1 MLSASRLVAP
11 MTFVGLT
18 ALSVEIITI
27 ARTPWARQASATW
40 RVPSTLVRMPSHGLA
55 STIGTCFSAAA
66 WNTSSGRSAAI
77 TSLDAAAVAHVA
89 DERSAGRAP
98 GKRSPISRSMP

>member
-11 MTFVGLT
+11 ITFVGLT

-27 ARTPWARQASATW
+27 ARTPAARHASATW
-40 RVPSTLVRMPSHGLA
+40 RVPSTFVSTPSHGLA
-55 STIGTCFSAAA
+55 STIGTCFKAAA

-77 TSLDAAAVAHVA
+77 TSSTRRRSRTSPTSAA
-89 DERSAGRAP
+89 RGRA
-98 GKRSPISRSMP
+98 GNFSPISLSMP